1 MIETQSGALYTGI
14 TTDVQRR
21 FEQHSSGKGA
31 RFFRTSKPVRIVHVE
46 PGLDRSTALSRE
58 AAIKQ
63 LTVHEKR
70 RLIRCKKK
78 RF

>member
-1 MIETQSGALYTGI
+1 MFNAGLNNTVPEKVRASF
-14 TTDVQRR
+14 VP
-21 FEQHSSGKGA
+21 
-31 RFFRTSKPVRIVHVE
+31 SKPVRIVHVE